1 MGTQIQNK
9 AAPISGCIKTYQVK
23 NDIFKMN
30 LSTTLFKPQKRGM
43 EDYYGI
49 SGNAAE

>member
-23 NDIFKMN
+23 NDIFKTN
-30 LSTTLFKPQKRGM
+30 LSTILFKPQKRGM